1 MKAGTRIPADMNA
14 GPKEL
19 NEDFI
24 RSLPDNGPV
33 VMVNPAS
40 V

>member
-1 MKAGTRIPADMNA
+1 MNA

-24 RSLPDNGPV
+24 RSLPDDGWGAPNSGLLHIIDQRD
-33 VMVNPAS
+33 
-40 V
+40 